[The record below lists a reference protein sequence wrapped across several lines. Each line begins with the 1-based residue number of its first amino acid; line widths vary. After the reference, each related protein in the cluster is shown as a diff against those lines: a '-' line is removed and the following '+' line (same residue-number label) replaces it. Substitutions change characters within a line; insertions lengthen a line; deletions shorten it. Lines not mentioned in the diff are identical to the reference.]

1 MREAAAGDLRN
12 VIPRAE
18 DSCSLALGTGGDT
31 RDGGDTCWTARHVC
45 RVLGWAGLAA
55 AYNAYLGY
63 ALHLHRATGRDLD
76 WCGGLGFL
84 LLVTLLAY
92 TGLRAANGTFFS
104 ARKRAFSLLYNRPTE
119 HYDLYSLWT
128 RGLLRALKNFAT
140 PS

>member
-1 MREAAAGDLRN
+1 MR
-12 VIPRAE
+12 PRAE

-31 RDGGDTCWTARHVC
+31 ADGGDTCWTARHVC

-92 TGLRAANGTFFS
+92 TGLRAANGTFLVRGKGPFLCCITD
-104 ARKRAFSLLYNRPTE
+104 RPNIMIFILYGQGAFSG
-119 HYDLYSLWT
+119 H
-128 RGLLRALKNFAT
+128 
-140 PS
+140 

>member
-1 MREAAAGDLRN
+1 MREAAAAELRN

-31 RDGGDTCWTARHVC
+31 ADGGDTCWTARHVC

-84 LLVTLLAY
+84 LLVTLLVY
-92 TGLRAANGTFFS
+92 TGLRAANGTFLV
-104 ARKRAFSLLYNRPTE
+104 RGKGPYLVDNIYIYLLQ
-119 HYDLYSLWT
+119 
-128 RGLLRALKNFAT
+128 GLLLVVESSNLHITNRRL
-140 PS
+140 

>member
-31 RDGGDTCWTARHVC
+31 TDGGDTCWTARHVC

-84 LLVTLLAY
+84 LLVTLLVY

-104 ARKRAFSLLYNRPTE
+104 ARKRAFSLLYN
-119 HYDLYSLWT
+119 
-128 RGLLRALKNFAT
+128 
-140 PS
+140 

>member
-104 ARKRAFSLLYNRPTE
+104 ARKRPLSIYYGIL
-119 HYDLYSLWT
+119 HVV
-128 RGLLRALKNFAT
+128 
-140 PS
+140 